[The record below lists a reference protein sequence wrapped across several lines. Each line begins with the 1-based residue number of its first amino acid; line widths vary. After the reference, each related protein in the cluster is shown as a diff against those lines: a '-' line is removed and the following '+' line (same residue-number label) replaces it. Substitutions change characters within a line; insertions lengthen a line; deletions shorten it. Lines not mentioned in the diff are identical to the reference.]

1 MESGVLRLLEEVAD
15 ADGDVVAPDLGVTNL
30 TPDVA

>member
-1 MESGVLRLLEEVAD
+1 MDSGVPWLVEEVAD
-15 ADGDVVAPDLGVTNL
+15 ADGDVVAPDLDVTNL